1 MSINYHAF
9 TELFKNLNVELRLY
23 CVNKTMRS
31 NLVTMK
37 HVEIKDTHSFRPRYS
52 ETDQMGVVYYGNYA
66 TYFEVGRVELLRRL
80 GVSYAQ
86 LEADGT
92 MLPVVHMSIDF
103 KRGAKYDEEV
113 QLETSINEFPT
124 RKISFYHILKDKN
137 GDTLVSGKVVLVFVD
152 KITFKPKSCP
162 EELASLFSNLS

>member
-1 MSINYHAF
+1 
-9 TELFKNLNVELRLY
+9 
-23 CVNKTMRS
+23 
-31 NLVTMK
+31 MK
-37 HVEIKDTHSFRPRYS
+37 HVHIKDTHTFRPRYS

-66 TYFEVGRVELLRRL
+66 AYFEVGRVELLRKL

-86 LEADGT
+86 LEANGT

-113 QLETSINEFPT
+113 QLETSMHELPT
-124 RKISFYHILKDKN
+124 RKISFYHILRDMN
-137 GDTLVSGKVVLVFVD
+137 GKTLVSGKVVLVFVD

-162 EELASLFSNLS
+162 EELARLFTNLS

>member
-1 MSINYHAF
+1 
-9 TELFKNLNVELRLY
+9 
-23 CVNKTMRS
+23 
-31 NLVTMK
+31 MK
-37 HVEIKDTHSFRPRYS
+37 HVDIKDTHTFRPRYS

-66 TYFEVGRVELLRRL
+66 AYFEVGRVELLRKL

-86 LEADGT
+86 LEANGT

-113 QLETSINEFPT
+113 QLETSMHELPT
-124 RKISFYHILKDKN
+124 RKISFYHILRDMN
-137 GDTLVSGKVVLVFVD
+137 GKTLVSGKVVLVFVD

-162 EELASLFSNLS
+162 EELARLFTNLS